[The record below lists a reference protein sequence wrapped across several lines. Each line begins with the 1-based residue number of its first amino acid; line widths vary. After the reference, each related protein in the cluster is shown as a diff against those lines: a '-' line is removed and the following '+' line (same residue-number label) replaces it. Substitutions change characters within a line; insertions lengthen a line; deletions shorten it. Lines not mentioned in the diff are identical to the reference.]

1 MLADRTIREY
11 INNGEISI
19 WPVPERWQFQ
29 TVSVDLRLGSIMDA
43 EEQLW
48 LTGEDGDQ
56 YYMLQPGE
64 FMLGSTFEGLK
75 LSRNVVG
82 VVHGKSTRARQGL
95 IVHAAGLVDPGF
107 YGQLTLECFN
117 MSKAP
122 IMLERSMLICQVTFE
137 SLSTTPDRAYGHP
150 ELFSRYQ
157 GQTGPTPAM
166 NGRKST

>member
-1 MLADRTIREY
+1 MLSDRTIRAM
-11 INNGEISI
+11 INEGEISI
-19 WPVPERWQFQ
+19 KPDPERWQFQ
-29 TVSVDLRLGSIMDA
+29 TVSVDLRLGSVMDSD
-43 EEQLW
+43 ELMW
-48 LTGEDGDQ
+48 LTDADADSIQ
-56 YYMLQPGE
+56 IHPGE
-64 FMLGSTFEGLK
+64 FMLGSTLEEIR

-117 MSKAP
+117 MSPAP
-122 IMLERSMLICQVTFE
+122 ITLERGMLICQVTFE

-157 GQTGPTPAM
+157 FQKGPTPAVAP
-166 NGRKST
+166 